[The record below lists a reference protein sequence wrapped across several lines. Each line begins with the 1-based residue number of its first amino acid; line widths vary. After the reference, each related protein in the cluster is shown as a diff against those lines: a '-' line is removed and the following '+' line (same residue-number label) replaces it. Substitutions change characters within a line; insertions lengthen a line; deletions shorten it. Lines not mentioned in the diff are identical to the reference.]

1 MIFGLHSAA
10 QYVIMYTVER
20 GTGKPPRKE
29 EEETMK
35 IYETRYQAR
44 KAARYGQVV
53 AKVDA
58 GDGKTGYVVM
68 DCADY
73 RIWRSQK

>member
-1 MIFGLHSAA
+1 M
-10 QYVIMYTVER
+10 
-20 GTGKPPRKE
+20 KE
-29 EEETMK
+29 EKKMK

-58 GDGKTGYVVM
+58 GDGKTRYVVM

>member
-1 MIFGLHSAA
+1 
-10 QYVIMYTVER
+10 MYTVER
-20 GTGKPPRKE
+20 GTEKPPRKRRRKKK
-29 EEETMK
+29 MK

-73 RIWRSQK
+73 RIWRRQK

>member
-1 MIFGLHSAA
+1 M
-10 QYVIMYTVER
+10 
-20 GTGKPPRKE
+20 KE
-29 EEETMK
+29 EKKMK

-44 KAARYGQVV
+44 KAAQYGQVV

-73 RIWRSQK
+73 RIWRNQR

>member
-1 MIFGLHSAA
+1 
-10 QYVIMYTVER
+10 
-20 GTGKPPRKE
+20 
-29 EEETMK
+29 MK

-44 KAARYGQVV
+44 KAAQYGQVV

-68 DCADY
+68 YCADY
-73 RIWRSQK
+73 GGWGNQR

>member
-1 MIFGLHSAA
+1 
-10 QYVIMYTVER
+10 MYTVER
-20 GTGKPPRKE
+20 GTEKPPKKRRRKKK
-29 EEETMK
+29 MK

-44 KAARYGQVV
+44 KAAQYGQVV

-73 RIWRSQK
+73 RIWRRQK

>member
-1 MIFGLHSAA
+1 
-10 QYVIMYTVER
+10 MYTVER
-20 GTGKPPRKE
+20 GTEKPPE
-29 EEETMK
+29 EEGGNPMK

-73 RIWRSQK
+73 RIWRRQK

>member
-1 MIFGLHSAA
+1 
-10 QYVIMYTVER
+10 
-20 GTGKPPRKE
+20 
-29 EEETMK
+29 MK

-53 AKVDA
+53 VKVDA

-73 RIWRSQK
+73 RIWRRQK